1 MTDWLRLDPR
11 ARWLFYLQAT
21 ARLLFVWLPAS
32 VALAVGVAI
41 TSSAVAG
48 LGSGAALF
56 LAMFLMTVWYPSL
69 AFDRWSYAV
78 TEEGVLIARGV
89 VTRRVTAIPLGR
101 IQHVDTRQ
109 GVLEQWTG
117 LARLQVFTASGI
129 GGDGVIPGLDLA
141 IAEGLRD
148 QLVRGTGGDDGV

>member
-1 MTDWLRLDPR
+1 M
-11 ARWLFYLQAT
+11 
-21 ARLLFVWLPAS
+21 
-32 VALAVGVAI
+32 ALAVGVGL
-41 TSSAVAG
+41 TSSLLGGIGA
-48 LGSGAALF
+48 GSGLF
-56 LAMFLMTVWYPSL
+56 FVMFLMTVWYPSL

-78 TEEGVLIARGV
+78 TDEEVLIARGV

-129 GGDGVIPGLDLA
+129 GGDGVIPGLDLEV
-141 IAEGLRD
+141 AEGLRD

>member
-1 MTDWLRLDPR
+1 MTEWLRLDHR

-21 ARLLFVWLPAS
+21 SRLLLVWVPAS
-32 VALAVGVAI
+32 VALAVGVGL
-41 TSSAVAG
+41 TSSALGG
-48 LGSGAALF
+48 LGAGAALF
-56 LAMFLMTVWYPSL
+56 FAMFLLAVWYPSL
-69 AFDRWSYAV
+69 AFDRWSYAI
-78 TEEGVLIARGV
+78 TDEGVLIARGV

-109 GVLEQWTG
+109 GVLEQWIG

-141 IAEGLRD
+141 VAEGLRD
-148 QLVRGTGGDDGV
+148 RLVQSSGGDDGV